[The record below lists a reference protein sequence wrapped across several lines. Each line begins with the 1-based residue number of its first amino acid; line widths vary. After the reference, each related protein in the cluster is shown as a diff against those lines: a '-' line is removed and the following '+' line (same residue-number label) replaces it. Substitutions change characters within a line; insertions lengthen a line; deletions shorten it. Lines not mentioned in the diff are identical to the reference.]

1 MAQIGSL
8 SVKLGLV
15 TVDFDKATA
24 AAKKS
29 AKDLQSQFNDL
40 GNRVKGLAN
49 DFKNAGIASLTIG
62 MGALYHE
69 AVALSDEVSDLSHSF
84 GLSIPEVLAFRDAL
98 QSSGGKAE
106 NADKAIST
114 LFGKI
119 ADAKDGNDTII
130 AQFEKLGVS
139 FDDLK
144 KLSPYESI
152 IKVAN
157 GFKNITDQFEKTKAI
172 KEVFG
177 KAGIGVSMD
186 DISEA
191 LSKGTTNFDKYG
203 ASIETV
209 GQVAD
214 ALHTNLQNLTVAFAD
229 LIAPFTKTH
238 IITVQQFS
246 DVLKGVGSAAV
257 VLGIA
262 AVAREI
268 LNVASAI
275 RTAAAAGAL
284 FNLTA
289 GVGSPIGLV
298 LKAVTAM
305 AAIGTFIYVTSEGK
319 SAEQKQSDKTVSD
332 YENAPLLQ
340 GKALLDARAA
350 RENAGYDARF
360 SRGTGDASDARL
372 SRSSLSLG
380 EAPAKAADDVA
391 KAVSKEVQARRTATQ
406 LTRDLTALDQKRAD
420 LSLKMLDNDTLS
432 NRLSAMDLDAEQQI
446 ASIKAKA
453 AQEKATADG
462 KESAAMTAA
471 RDEQVTA
478 DIARVNKTRE
488 NNKELERAKDRLAFK
503 NLGGSTA
510 TDIAEQQAQLNAID
524 NLDKQTQAQIE
535 LNDATNERLKYENS
549 LNLINAD
556 DRDILMQK
564 YDLEVK
570 IADYKKQ
577 AEALDKPQNM
587 IDSEVARLRATGE
600 ATIKINQDNKD
611 AQKTFSYGW
620 TKAFN
625 DYKDAAFNAAND
637 GNQAFQTFSKGME
650 DAIDSFVETGKLSFS
665 NFAESIIKDLLK
677 IQLKKQALNLLDMG
691 SSAGGIGGLL
701 SAGAKLLGFAD
712 GGSPPVNQ
720 ASMVGERGP
729 ELFVPKT
736 AGTIIPNNMLNASS
750 NAPTINYNG
759 PYIANM
765 SAIDTQSG
773 AQFLA
778 KNKQAVWATYQ
789 SANRSIPMSR

>member
-114 LFGKI
+114 LFGKL
-119 ADAKDGNDTII
+119 ADARDGNDTAV
-130 AQFEKLGVS
+130 AQFEKLGIA
-139 FDDLK
+139 FGDLK

-152 IKVAN
+152 IRVAD
-157 GFKNITDQFEKTKAI
+157 GFKNIGDQFERTKAI
-172 KEVFG
+172 KDVFG

-186 DISEA
+186 DISAA
-191 LSKGTTNFDKYG
+191 LSKGTGEFDKYG
-203 ASIETV
+203 NSLETV

-238 IITVQQFS
+238 ILTVQQFS

-289 GVGSPIGLV
+289 GIGSPIGLV

-319 SAEQKQSDKTVSD
+319 SSEQKQSDKTISD
-332 YENAPLLQ
+332 YEKAPLLQ

-372 SRSSLSLG
+372 SRSGLSLG

-391 KAVSKEVQARRTATQ
+391 KAVSKEAQARQMAVA
-406 LTRDLTALDQKRAD
+406 LTRNLMALDQKRAD

-432 NRLSAMDLDAEQQI
+432 NRLSVMDLDAEQQI
-446 ASIKAKA
+446 ASIRAKA

-462 KESAAMTAA
+462 KESAAMAAA
-471 RDEQVTA
+471 RDAQVAA
-478 DIARVNKTRE
+478 DVARVNQTRD
-488 NNKELERAKDRLAFK
+488 NNKALERAKDKLAFK

-535 LNDATNERLKYENS
+535 LNDATNQRMVYENS
-549 LNLINAD
+549 LNLMSAD
-556 DRDILMQK
+556 DRDLLMQK

-577 AEALDKPQNM
+577 AAALDKPQNM
-587 IDSEVARLRATGE
+587 IDSEVARLRATGQ
-600 ATIKINQDNKD
+600 ATIDINKLNKD
-611 AQKTFSYGW
+611 SQKTFSYGW
-620 TKAFN
+620 DKAFQ
-625 DYKDAAFNAAND
+625 DYKDNAFNAAS
-637 GNQAFQTFSKGME
+637 QAAQTFQIFSKTME
-650 DAIDSFVETGKLSFS
+650 DAIDNFVFAGGKSFKD
-665 NFAESIIKDLLK
+665 FADNVIKQLIA
-677 IQLKKQALNLLDMG
+677 IQLKKQALQIFDQG
-691 SSAGGIGGLL
+691 SAAAGNIISTGI
-701 SAGAKLLGFAD
+701 KFLGFAD
-712 GGSPPVNQ
+712 GGNPPVNQ

>member
-305 AAIGTFIYVTSEGK
+305 AAIGTFIYVSTSGEVKAANPKDNRWGQEGQEVFK
-319 SAEQKQSDKTVSD
+319 SPSEVLAEK
-332 YENAPLLQ
+332 NAR
-340 GKALLDARAA
+340 D
-350 RENAGYDARF
+350 NAKYDAKFKPLTDNSDTRF
-360 SRGTGDASDARL
+360 SRPN
-372 SRSSLSLG
+372 LSLAD
-380 EAPAKAADDVA
+380 APVKAAEDTA

-420 LSLKMLDNDTLS
+420 LSLKMLDNNTLS
-432 NRLSAMDLDAEQQI
+432 NRLSVMDLDAEQQI

-549 LNLINAD
+549 LNLMNAD

-564 YDLEVK
+564 YDLEIK

-577 AEALDKPQNM
+577 AAALDKPQNM
-587 IDSEVARLRATGE
+587 IDSEVARLRATSE

-650 DAIDSFVETGKLSFS
+650 DAINSFVETGKLSFS

-712 GGSPPVNQ
+712 GGSPPINQ